1 MSSNN
6 GNNTPPDASSRPRC
20 GSFTTQTFGNIFGRS
35 NSTSGAPTAPFP
47 GAISIAT
54 AQDQNRRRMSISTL
68 GLSGS
73 SPTQV
78 SPFPFGARRAS
89 ISTAGSDSIDENAI
103 DDDEG
108 PTRSTPITPF
118 VRRIS
123 FGAQALRNVRTGNGG
138 NSPIAQGRTPP
149 SNSTISSRDRSGSRG
164 GRGTPPGTLS
174 SSQASSTSKPRTSSN
189 LPSTR
194 PAEGTG
200 FNWSEQLRSR
210 AESSVSHPHRPSLS
224 TSPSNHANK
233 YPAMHERAMSV
244 SDMPAPPAATIQTP
258 QPQPQPQPARP
269 ARRQP
274 DAFQERILKGDFY
287 MD

>member
-1 MSSNN
+1 MTSN
-6 GNNTPPDASSRPRC
+6 GNGSPPEGSPRPRR
-20 GSFTTQTFGNIFGRS
+20 GSFTAQTFGNLFGRS

-47 GAISIAT
+47 GAISIST
-54 AQDQNRRRMSISTL
+54 SQDANRRRMSISTL
-68 GLSGS
+68 GLSGA

-103 DDDEG
+103 DDEEG
-108 PTRSTPITPF
+108 PSRSTPVTPF
-118 VRRIS
+118 IRRIS
-123 FGAQALRNVRTGNGG
+123 FGGQALRNARSGGNGSH
-138 NSPIAQGRTPP
+138 SPNAQGRTPP
-149 SNSTISSRDRSGSRG
+149 SNSTISSRERSGSKG
-164 GRGTPPGTLS
+164 GQGTPPGTFS
-174 SSQASSTSKPRTSSN
+174 SSQASNTSKPRTASN

-210 AESSVSHPHRPSLS
+210 AESSVSHSHRPSLS
-224 TSPSNHANK
+224 TSPSNRANK
-233 YPAMHERAMSV
+233 NPAAHEHAKSI
-244 SDMPAPPAATIQTP
+244 SDMPTPPAATIPPP
-258 QPQPQPQPARP
+258 QPQQQPARP
-269 ARRQP
+269 SRRQP